1 MCQILDSILYKKI
14 KKNVTIFTQDNKNDD
29 YYYIIE
35 KGKLEYS
42 FDDELYEL
50 YEGNGIGTKA
60 LLKYTKINCE
70 IKTLTRVYLFVLPLE
85 QYRKIADDF
94 EKSKIDKIIQCFKN
108 NFFFSNLDNET
119 QNSIAQI
126 SKIIHCDKRSVI
138 IEEKK
143 IITSLYLIIEGKII
157 CSYNN
162 MIVKNLEQGEIFGEN
177 NLFYHIESLYS
188 YINENQAM
196 LIQIKYKKLLS
207 ILSEERLNNIII
219 YILEKSIKESKH
231 LQKYITNNNLSNIF
245 PCFSLKF
252 YKNSIIIPQDIK
264 KIIIPISGTVFKGKK
279 TQNIMNLMSTNNY
292 KKLKNGEIYMGS
304 VSLEKELDSC
314 IMGDECIILE
324 TLWEN
329 LLPKLSS
336 LKFPEL
342 KITIYDLIDI
352 LKQDSLF
359 YFLPIF
365 KIFQLANTMKIK
377 YYQPGEIIIKDG
389 PISDYYYYIHEGKIE
404 IYIEKNNIKK
414 LTKNQ
419 FFGDIISQ
427 KGSYSRKANFIALT
441 KVICLIIEKENYEK
455 ILEEDELFQH
465 LKKMLVLKDL
475 TISLDSLFFVRD
487 VGFGSYGKVYLVCD
501 DKKYYAMK
509 VAEKKFLKEN
519 KSITKFFINE
529 KIITSSLNFPF
540 IVHLINTYKTK
551 EYLFFLMEFV
561 DGISLRNK
569 IEMKNNELNNIE
581 EIQFYGAILFSVLN
595 YLQKKRI
602 LHRDFK
608 PDNIMIDTN
617 GYLKVIDF
625 GVAYKLENKD
635 YTNTIIGTCHYMSP
649 EVIEGKNYSFNCD
662 YWSIGIIL
670 YEIFYGK
677 LPFGF
682 NVNDRNKIYK
692 EILENKIYFPDSK
705 FESFNNLISNLLVKN
720 PKNRITSFKGIISHK
735 FFKNYNFDALMK
747 LMIKPKFIPKETV
760 GKINKDNLNISFL
773 KMMKNNSELSSNDMI
788 SDLNFSQIDE
798 FLLSF

>member
-162 MIVKNLEQGEIFGEN
+162 MIVKYLEQGEIFGEN

-231 LQKYITNNNLSNIF
+231 LQKYISNNNLSNIF

-292 KKLKNGEIYMGS
+292 KKLKNG
-304 VSLEKELDSC
+304 
-314 IMGDECIILE
+314 
-324 TLWEN
+324 
-329 LLPKLSS
+329 
-336 LKFPEL
+336 
-342 KITIYDLIDI
+342 
-352 LKQDSLF
+352 
-359 YFLPIF
+359 
-365 KIFQLANTMKIK
+365 
-377 YYQPGEIIIKDG
+377 
-389 PISDYYYYIHEGKIE
+389 
-404 IYIEKNNIKK
+404 
-414 LTKNQ
+414 
-419 FFGDIISQ
+419 
-427 KGSYSRKANFIALT
+427 
-441 KVICLIIEKENYEK
+441 
-455 ILEEDELFQH
+455 
-465 LKKMLVLKDL
+465 
-475 TISLDSLFFVRD
+475 
-487 VGFGSYGKVYLVCD
+487 
-501 DKKYYAMK
+501 
-509 VAEKKFLKEN
+509 
-519 KSITKFFINE
+519 
-529 KIITSSLNFPF
+529 
-540 IVHLINTYKTK
+540 
-551 EYLFFLMEFV
+551 
-561 DGISLRNK
+561 
-569 IEMKNNELNNIE
+569 
-581 EIQFYGAILFSVLN
+581 
-595 YLQKKRI
+595 
-602 LHRDFK
+602 
-608 PDNIMIDTN
+608 
-617 GYLKVIDF
+617 
-625 GVAYKLENKD
+625 
-635 YTNTIIGTCHYMSP
+635 
-649 EVIEGKNYSFNCD
+649 
-662 YWSIGIIL
+662 
-670 YEIFYGK
+670 
-677 LPFGF
+677 
-682 NVNDRNKIYK
+682 
-692 EILENKIYFPDSK
+692 
-705 FESFNNLISNLLVKN
+705 
-720 PKNRITSFKGIISHK
+720 
-735 FFKNYNFDALMK
+735 
-747 LMIKPKFIPKETV
+747 KFIW
-760 GKINKDNLNISFL
+760 DQFH
-773 KMMKNNSELSSNDMI
+773 
-788 SDLNFSQIDE
+788 
-798 FLLSF
+798 